1 MLEAIRDR
9 AQGWIA
15 KLILVLISVP
25 FVLFGIDSYFRN
37 TGDEGVVATVGK
49 EKIKREE
56 LTQSL
61 RDVEAQIRM
70 PANAAIRTAVLQ
82 GLVDQRVLQQQ
93 AKKEGMFVPEN
104 LAAEILAGVPAFQ
117 EDGRFSAQR
126 FEAWLSQQGKNAA
139 QFEREL
145 KGKILIRQLNGA
157 LQQSAALPLSAVD
170 NFIRAD
176 EQLRIVSVATLT
188 ADAFLP
194 GVQVDDAAAKRYY
207 DAHPQEFIE
216 PARAKVDYLVLSQ
229 NDLMQ
234 QITVDDSEMKTYY
247 KEHLNHYQTPEERR
261 ASHILISV
269 AATATEAQKAAARH
283 KAEALLQQVRKNPKD
298 FADLARKN
306 SQDTGSAEKGGD
318 LGMFGRGA
326 MVRPFEDAVFSMKKG
341 EISDLVQTPFGFHI
355 IQLTDIHPG
364 RTRSFDEVKN
374 EIQAELKKQLAGK
387 KFAELADS
395 FGNMVYEQGDSLNPA
410 ADALKLTI
418 QHSDWLER
426 KNAGGGMLD
435 NAKLLEA
442 IFSDDV
448 LKNRRNTEAIEV
460 TPNTLVSARIADYK
474 PSGLRPYADVKAAL
488 VQRLRREQALN
499 LAVKQGNEW
508 LASLRQGKPVSGPS
522 WGGGRE
528 LSRSK
533 QADGFPAALLESVF
547 RADTRSLPSYVG
559 QATDK
564 GFTLVKIT
572 GVKDAPQPD
581 DAKRKSYAK
590 ELQAMLAREF
600 IRSYVQ
606 SVRQRS
612 EISIKQSALAKTEQ
626 EP

>member
-15 KLILVLISVP
+15 KLILVLISIP

-37 TGDEGVVATVGK
+37 GSDEAVVATVGK

-61 RDVEAQIRM
+61 RDVEAQM
-70 PANAAIRTAVLQ
+70 HLPVNAAIRAAVLQ
-82 GLVDQRVLQQQ
+82 GLIDQHVLQQH
-93 AKKEGMFVPEN
+93 AKQEGMSVPDN
-104 LAAEILAGVPAFQ
+104 MVAELIASVPAFQ
-117 EDGRFSAQR
+117 ENGRFSAQR
-126 FEAWLSQQGKNAA
+126 FDSWLSQQGKSAVK
-139 QFEREL
+139 FEQEL
-145 KGKILIRQLNGA
+145 KGKILARQLDGA
-157 LQQSAALPLSAVD
+157 LQQSSPLPQVAIDSVISA
-170 NFIRAD
+170 N
-176 EQLRIVSVATLT
+176 EQLWSVSVATLT
-188 ADAFLP
+188 PDSYLS
-194 GVQVDDAAAKRYY
+194 GVQIDEAAAQRYY
-207 DAHPQEFIE
+207 EAHPQEFAE

-234 QITVDDSEMKTYY
+234 QIAVSDAEMKRYY
-247 KEHLNHYQTPEERR
+247 EEHLKQYQSQEERR

-269 AATATEAQKAAARH
+269 AETASDAQKAAARQ

-298 FADLARKN
+298 FAELARKN
-306 SQDTGSAEKGGD
+306 SQDPGSAEKGGD

-326 MVRPFEDAVFSMKKG
+326 MVKPFEDAAYRLKKG

-355 IQLTDIHPG
+355 IQLTDVRPG
-364 RTRSFDEVKN
+364 RTRTYDEVKN
-374 EIQAELKKQLAGK
+374 EIQAELKKQQALK

-395 FGNMVYEQGDSLNPA
+395 FGNMVYEQGDSLQPA

-418 QHSDWLER
+418 RHSDWLER
-426 KNAGGGMLD
+426 KSTGGGMLG

-460 TPNTLVSARIADYK
+460 APNTLVSARIADYK
-474 PSGLRPYADVKAAL
+474 PSGLRPYAGIKTAL
-488 VQRLRREQALN
+488 LQRLRHEQALH

-508 LASLRQGKPVSGPS
+508 LASLRQGKTVSGPV
-522 WGGGRE
+522 WGETRE
-528 LSRSK
+528 LTRLK
-533 QADGFPAALLESVF
+533 HPDDFPAALLESVY
-547 RADTRSLPSYVG
+547 RADTRSFPAYVG
-559 QATDK
+559 QATAK
-564 GFTLVKIT
+564 GFTLVKVA
-572 GVKDAPQPD
+572 GVKAAPRPD

-590 ELQAMLAREF
+590 ELQALQARE
-600 IRSYVQ
+600 IASAYVQ
-606 SVRQRS
+606 SIRRHS
-612 EISIKQSALAKTEQ
+612 DISIKQPALAKGEQ